1 MGENMKLP
9 TLQEIFDAHDGLGSD
24 KWATYFATYDS
35 HFARYRQQP
44 ITLLEIGVQNGGSLE
59 IWGKYFKSA
68 TRILGC
74 DIDDRC
80 SELTFQDDRIA
91 VFIGDANSVET
102 REAILADTATFD
114 IIVDD
119 GSHMVS
125 DVIQSFALYFPSIK
139 PGGAYVVED
148 LHTSYWEDF
157 GGSSDLELSSMGFFK
172 LLADVVNKEFWR
184 NSRTDF
190 NLLKSYAER
199 YSIALS
205 DVDLDIDEVAFAN
218 SICIVRKGVGRKE
231 NRRHI
236 AGHIFKVNGGAAAF
250 RSGGPELV
258 AALRIADRLTG
269 ATEKQ
274 EQFVNVTASALDN
287 IGEIERLRSEV
298 SDGRREMEKLHASL
312 KSSNAEL
319 KSSSEALKSSNS
331 ELKSANEALKSSNS
345 ELKSA
350 SEALQKVQG
359 EIAAL
364 RNSTSWKITAPIRR
378 ALTAIRRLLQ
388 R

>member
-1 MGENMKLP
+1 MGQP
-9 TLQEIFDAHDGLGSD
+9 TLREIFDAHDRLGSD
-24 KWATYFATYDS
+24 KWTSYFATYDD
-35 HFARYRQQP
+35 HFYRYRRKP

-74 DIDDRC
+74 DIDEKCR
-80 SELTFQDDRIA
+80 ELAFQDDRIA

-157 GGSSDLELSSMGFFK
+157 GGGSDLGLSSMGFFK

-184 NSRTDF
+184 DGRTDF
-190 NLLKSYAER
+190 NLLRSYANR
-199 YSIALS
+199 YDLALS
-205 DVDLDIDEVAFAN
+205 DLGLEIDEVSFTN
-218 SICIVRKGVGRKE
+218 SICIIRKSVRREE

-236 AGHIFKVNGGAAAF
+236 AGEIFDVLNNIAARPLSGSRELLEPLHIG
-250 RSGGPELV
+250 E
-258 AALRIADRLTG
+258 RLPD
-269 ATEKQ
+269 ATKSQ
-274 EQFVNVTASALDN
+274 EQFVNVMDSAMDN
-287 IGEIERLRSEV
+287 ISQIERLQSEI
-298 SDGRREMEKLHASL
+298 SGMQLKTEKLHASL
-312 KSSNAEL
+312 KSSIDARRAADNALESVNAQL
-319 KSSSEALKSSNS
+319 R
-331 ELKSANEALKSSNS
+331 SAND
-345 ELKSA
+345 
-350 SEALQKVQG
+350 ALQRAQG
-359 EIAAL
+359 ELAAL
-364 RNSTSWKITAPIRR
+364 RGSTSWKITAPIRR
-378 ALTAIRRLLQ
+378 ALTAIRRG
-388 R
+388 